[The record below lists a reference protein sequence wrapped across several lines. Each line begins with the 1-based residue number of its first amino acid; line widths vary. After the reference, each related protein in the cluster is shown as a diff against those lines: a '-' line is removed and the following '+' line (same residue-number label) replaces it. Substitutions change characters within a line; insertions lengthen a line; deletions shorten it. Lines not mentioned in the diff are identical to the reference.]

1 MVGKR
6 LYIIAGCNGAGKTT
20 AARQSLLEALQC
32 RHWVSD
38 DDIAYSLSP
47 QAPERVFVRAGR
59 LMLERIDRLL
69 GQGETFALETT
80 LAPRCF
86 SRTVLQARQQGY
98 DVSLLFFHLPSP
110 EAALGR
116 VASRVSQ
123 GGRYVPDDVV
133 VRHYH
138 AGLHNLRHL
147 YLPLVDHWRIF
158 CNDGDNHRLVAM
170 GQRGETFDLNKL
182 AI

>member
-1 MVGKR
+1 MAVRR

-38 DDIAYSLSP
+38 DDIAYCLSP
-47 QAPERVFVRAGR
+47 QAPERAFMRAGR
-59 LMLERIDRLL
+59 LMLERIDQLL

-86 SRTVLQARQQGY
+86 SRTVQRAQQQGY
-98 DVSLLFFHLPSP
+98 AVSLLFFHLPSP
-110 EAALGR
+110 QAAIDR
-116 VASRVSQ
+116 VSQRVSQ
-123 GGRYVPDDVV
+123 GGRYVPAEVV

-138 AGLHNLRHL
+138 AGLCNLRQL

-170 GQRGETFDLNKL
+170 GRRGETFDLNKL